1 MWTSLSCAALV
12 GVAVVNLSLARPLV
26 ELFYGPILLALFYLG
41 AKLLVNRR
49 DRILLAAVFFL
60 TTVGF
65 VEIYRLNPDLAAK
78 QLGWIALGIL
88 VLVVSARLRSYR
100 WVERYKYL
108 LGTAGLLLLAITI
121 IFGREVGGAKAWL
134 RIGSWQFEP
143 VEIVKVLLV
152 LFLAG
157 YLQENASLAFCRFFS
172 LPAAGPVLLLWG
184 LSLLLLFLQRD
195 LGAALLLIGI
205 FTIMLYLAT
214 GQGMLVGASLLFCGI
229 AAVLS
234 TLLFPHVRTRIE
246 IWLNPWDKLSSTG
259 YQIGQ
264 ALFALASGGLVGR
277 GLAAG
282 YPHFVPA
289 AHTDFIFV
297 AIAEELGLLGAVA
310 VLCGFLFLVAR
321 GWQLAAQKED
331 PLGFLLLAGLVSIF
345 ATQALIIVG
354 GTIKVIPLTG
364 ITLPFVSYGGSS
376 LVSNYLILGLILGI
390 SSCQNE
396 PRVLL

>member
-1 MWTSLSCAALV
+1 
-12 GVAVVNLSLARPLV
+12 
-26 ELFYGPILLALFYLG
+26 
-41 AKLLVNRR
+41 
-49 DRILLAAVFFL
+49 
-60 TTVGF
+60 
-65 VEIYRLNPDLAAK
+65 
-78 QLGWIALGIL
+78 
-88 VLVVSARLRSYR
+88 
-100 WVERYKYL
+100 
-108 LGTAGLLLLAITI
+108 
-121 IFGREVGGAKAWL
+121 
-134 RIGSWQFEP
+134 
-143 VEIVKVLLV
+143 
-152 LFLAG
+152 
-157 YLQENASLAFCRFFS
+157 
-172 LPAAGPVLLLWG
+172 
-184 LSLLLLFLQRD
+184 
-195 LGAALLLIGI
+195 
-205 FTIMLYLAT
+205 
-214 GQGMLVGASLLFCGI
+214 
-229 AAVLS
+229 
-234 TLLFPHVRTRIE
+234 